1 MSSQWFQSAVPTSS
15 GKKFSVDDA
24 ANNWPF
30 NLKVGEEAKITF
42 LNGDD
47 DDIPPIHYHKVMFEG
62 KVTRVACTAAEH
74 LGGYC
79 HFCEYAKT
87 QPANQQWKT
96 EKKAE
101 YCYTILDDRM
111 ITKDNGEKVMPRKRL
126 RLSTETDHKKILQ
139 IRETAIKKMGRE
151 GIQKVWIECQRP
163 SDVDKA
169 AAVGILGQILNDL
182 DVSEYEEDYLK
193 PFTFDEILAHFVT
206 DPAEIAKIA
215 AEYPIPA
222 MSTGSSDGGIQINDA
237 F

>member
-1 MSSQWFQSAVPTSS
+1 MSSQWFQSEVTKSS
-15 GKKFSVDDA
+15 KKFSVDDA

-47 DDIPPIHYHKVMFEG
+47 DSIPPIHYHKVMFEG

-79 HFCEYAKT
+79 HFCEYSKL

-96 EKKAE
+96 EKKEE

-111 ITKDNGEKVMPRKRL
+111 ITKDNGEAVMPRKRL
-126 RLSTETDHKKILQ
+126 RLSTKTDDATIRKL
-139 IRETAIKKMGRE
+139 RETAIKKMGKK
-151 GIQKVWIECQRP
+151 GLHQLWVECTRP

-169 AAVGILGQILNDL
+169 AAVGIIGQILDDL
-182 DVSEYEEDYLK
+182 NVDDYEEDYLK
-193 PFTFDEILAHFVT
+193 PFTFDEILAQFVT
-206 DPAEIAKIA
+206 DPAEIAKVA
-215 AEYPIPA
+215 AEYPIPGMA
-222 MSTGSSDGGIQINDA
+222 SSQGSSGVQINDA

>member
-1 MSSQWFQSAVPTSS
+1 MSSQWFQSEVPKVS
-15 GKKFSVDDA
+15 KKFSVDDA

-62 KVTRVACTAAEH
+62 KVTRVGCTAAGCLKGH
-74 LGGYC
+74 C
-79 HFCEYAKT
+79 HFCEYAKL

-111 ITKDNGEKVMPRKRL
+111 ITKENGEKVMPRKRL
-126 RLSTETDHKKILQ
+126 RLSTETDHKKILA
-139 IRETAIKKMGRE
+139 IKETAIKKMGKE
-151 GIQKVWIECQRP
+151 GLKGLWVECNRP
-163 SDVDKA
+163 SDVDKP

-182 DVSEYEEDYLK
+182 DVSEYEEEYLK
-193 PFTFDEILAHFVT
+193 AFTFDEILAQFVT
-206 DPAEIAKIA
+206 DKDEIAKIA
-215 AEYPIPA
+215 AEYPIPG
-222 MSTGSSDGGIQINDA
+222 MSSDSTGGGVQINEA